1 LFVGSRGK
9 AVGPDYLSQ
18 CIGDLTEKLF
28 RTRVTAQVVRN
39 VVCGFIVSEAPEEAA
54 LASEIL
60 NHSDTETTETY
71 RKSAL
76 QIQASRRLAAA
87 ADAALRQIS
96 PPQVRLRQ
104 VAKRP
109 GRAPRASRQ

>member
-1 LFVGSRGK
+1 MGGTEIAGFRRKSYKTLQAK
-9 AVGPDYLSQ
+9 ARETTTFQRKING
-18 CIGDLTEKLF
+18 IGLF
-28 RTRVTAQVVRN
+28 RAN
-39 VVCGFIVSEAPEEAA
+39 FIVSEAPEEAA